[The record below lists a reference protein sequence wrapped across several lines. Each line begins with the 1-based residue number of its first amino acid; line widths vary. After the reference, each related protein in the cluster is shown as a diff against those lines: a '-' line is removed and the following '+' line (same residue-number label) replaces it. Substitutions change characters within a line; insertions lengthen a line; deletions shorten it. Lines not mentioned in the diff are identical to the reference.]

1 MDKSAVV
8 RAAAHG
14 IMCLDMNF
22 LHFMTLLTRHSTSSS
37 FVFDVNWR
45 RKRNGRERHDA
56 VHASSS
62 SVSSS
67 SSSADDREH
76 HHHHQ
81 HEQRGFRGKNTVTTA
96 LSDKNK
102 VEVFVFIDC
111 DNVRPRLSA
120 SDEDEDAASQ
130 RFLHAFHRAASFYG
144 DVVSLSLYG
153 NEKTFGEEVKGDVKR
168 GGEED
173 KGEGEG
179 GWTRATTNERNTKKK
194 SLGEALES
202 VRILGSRVRV
212 VRTQSRRKQSADIRC
227 VSDVVDAMRK
237 SADNETTT
245 TTEKLRLAFIVSKDA
260 GLLKEAASPYV
271 RKRGDVVICGDF
283 INNVGMR
290 EIDSHPIEDA
300 YRELVEKKIG
310 WSSGV
315 KIKGKPGSEALAI
328 GSRLVS
334 WKDESVWFYAKSD
347 EDKRRRK
354 SNAPRKAARK
364 RREDPHLFMIPGP
377 SSSEKE
383 MEEKEKDERLYQNCV
398 RHLPSSIQTEMRDI
412 IDAYCRR
419 RRNVD
424 TAANENLSDENNN
437 TVFLSKLL
445 RREAKRKLLPV
456 RSNACFASASEVL
469 VYFDAGPKLGAVFG
483 KWLENGDLEML
494 W

>member
-1 MDKSAVV
+1 
-8 RAAAHG
+8 
-14 IMCLDMNF
+14 
-22 LHFMTLLTRHSTSSS
+22 
-37 FVFDVNWR
+37 
-45 RKRNGRERHDA
+45 
-56 VHASSS
+56 
-62 SVSSS
+62 
-67 SSSADDREH
+67 
-76 HHHHQ
+76 
-81 HEQRGFRGKNTVTTA
+81 
-96 LSDKNK
+96 
-102 VEVFVFIDC
+102 VFVFIDC
-111 DNVRPRLSA
+111 DNVRPRFST
-120 SDEDEDAASQ
+120 SDEDDDAAAQ

-153 NEKTFGEEVKGDVKR
+153 NEKTFGEEVKGVVKR

-173 KGEGEG
+173 KGEEEG
-179 GWTRATTNERNTKKK
+179 GWTRATTNERNTKKTRK

-212 VRTQSRRKQSADIRC
+212 VRTRSGRKQSADIRC
-227 VSDVVDAMRK
+227 VSDVVYAMRR
-237 SADNETTT
+237 ADNETTT

-334 WKDESVWFYAKSD
+334 WKDESVWFYASNND
-347 EDKRRRK
+347 VEKRRRK
-354 SNAPRKAARK
+354 SKPAARK
-364 RREDPHLFMIPGP
+364 RREDPYLFMIPGP

-398 RHLPSSIQTEMRDI
+398 RYLPSSIQTEMRDI

-419 RRNVD
+419 PRNVD

-456 RSNACFASASEVL
+456 RSNACFASASDVL

-494 W
+494 WY

>member
-1 MDKSAVV
+1 MV
-8 RAAAHG
+8 RATAHS
-14 IMCLDMNF
+14 ILCLDMHF

-45 RKRNGRERHDA
+45 RKRNGRKRNDA

-62 SVSSS
+62 LVSSS
-67 SSSADDREH
+67 SSSADDQEH
-76 HHHHQ
+76 HHHQQ
-81 HEQRGFRGKNTVTTA
+81 HKQRGFRGKNTVTT

-111 DNVRPRLSA
+111 DNVRPRFSA
-120 SDEDEDAASQ
+120 NNDDDDSSGAQ

-153 NEKTFGEEVKGDVKR
+153 NEKTFGEEGKGDVKR
-168 GGEED
+168 GGEEE
-173 KGEGEG
+173 KGEEKEG

-315 KIKGKPGSEALAI
+315 KIKGNPGSEALAI

-334 WKDESVWFYAKSD
+334 WKDESVWFYASD
-347 EDKRRRK
+347 EKKRRT

-364 RREDPHLFMIPGP
+364 RREDPYLFMIPGP

-398 RHLPSSIQTEMRDI
+398 RYLPSSIQSEMRDI

-424 TAANENLSDENNN
+424 TAANESLSDENNN
-437 TVFLSKLL
+437 TVFLSELL

-469 VYFDAGPKLGAVFG
+469 VYFAAGPKLGAVFG

>member
-1 MDKSAVV
+1 MV
-8 RAAAHG
+8 RATAHG
-14 IMCLDMNF
+14 ILCLDMNF

-45 RKRNGRERHDA
+45 RKRNGRKRNDA

-62 SVSSS
+62 LVSSS
-67 SSSADDREH
+67 SSSADDQEH
-76 HHHHQ
+76 RHHHQ
-81 HEQRGFRGKNTVTTA
+81 REQRGFRGKNTVTTA

-102 VEVFVFIDC
+102 VDVFVFIDC
-111 DNVRPRLSA
+111 DNVRPRFSA
-120 SDEDEDAASQ
+120 SDEDAAAQ
-130 RFLHAFHRAASFYG
+130 RFLHAFHRAASCYG

-153 NEKTFGEEVKGDVKR
+153 NEKTFGEEVQGDVKR

-173 KGEGEG
+173 EGEGEEG
-179 GWTRATTNERNTKKK
+179 GWTRARTNERNTKKK

-260 GLLKEAASPYV
+260 GSLKEAASPYV

-283 INNVGMR
+283 INNLGMR

-300 YRELVEKKIG
+300 YREVVEKKIG

-347 EDKRRRK
+347 EDVEKRRRK

-364 RREDPHLFMIPGP
+364 RREDPYLFMIPGP

-383 MEEKEKDERLYQNCV
+383 MEEKEMDERFYQNCV
-398 RHLPSSIQTEMRDI
+398 RYLPSSIQTEMRDI

-419 RRNVD
+419 RRRNVD
-424 TAANENLSDENNN
+424 TAANENNN

-456 RSNACFASASEVL
+456 RSNACFASASDVL

>member
-1 MDKSAVV
+1 
-8 RAAAHG
+8 
-14 IMCLDMNF
+14 
-22 LHFMTLLTRHSTSSS
+22 MTLLTRHSPSSS

-45 RKRNGRERHDA
+45 RKRNGRKR
-56 VHASSS
+56 
-62 SVSSS
+62 
-67 SSSADDREH
+67 
-76 HHHHQ
+76 
-81 HEQRGFRGKNTVTTA
+81 NTTA
-96 LSDKNK
+96 LRDKNE
-102 VEVFVFIDC
+102 VDVFVFIDC
-111 DNVRPRLSA
+111 DNVRPRFSA
-120 SDEDEDAASQ
+120 SDEEAAAQ
-130 RFLHAFHRAASFYG
+130 RFLHAFHRAASCYG

-153 NEKTFGEEVKGDVKR
+153 NEKTFGEEVQGDVKR

-173 KGEGEG
+173 EGEGEEG
-179 GWTRATTNERNTKKK
+179 GWTRARTNERNTKKK

-300 YRELVEKKIG
+300 YREVVEKKIG

-347 EDKRRRK
+347 EDVEKRRRK

-364 RREDPHLFMIPGP
+364 RREDPYLFMIPGP

-383 MEEKEKDERLYQNCV
+383 MEEKEKDERFYQNCV
-398 RHLPSSIQTEMRDI
+398 RYLPSSIQTEMRDI

-419 RRNVD
+419 RRRNVD
-424 TAANENLSDENNN
+424 TAANENNN

-456 RSNACFASASEVL
+456 RSNACFASASDVL

-494 W
+494 WW

>member
-1 MDKSAVV
+1 MV
-8 RAAAHG
+8 RATAHG
-14 IMCLDMNF
+14 ILCLDMNF

-45 RKRNGRERHDA
+45 RKRNGRKRNDA

-62 SVSSS
+62 LVSSS
-67 SSSADDREH
+67 SSSADDQEH
-76 HHHHQ
+76 RHHHQ
-81 HEQRGFRGKNTVTTA
+81 REQRGFRGKNTVTTA

-102 VEVFVFIDC
+102 VDVFVFIDC
-111 DNVRPRLSA
+111 DNVRPRFSA
-120 SDEDEDAASQ
+120 SDEDAAAQ
-130 RFLHAFHRAASFYG
+130 RFLHAFHRAASCYG

-153 NEKTFGEEVKGDVKR
+153 NEKTFGEEVQGDVKR

-173 KGEGEG
+173 EGEGGEG
-179 GWTRATTNERNTKKK
+179 GWTRARTNERNTKKK

-300 YRELVEKKIG
+300 YREVVEKKIG

-347 EDKRRRK
+347 EDVEKRRRK

-364 RREDPHLFMIPGP
+364 RREDPYLFMIPGP

-383 MEEKEKDERLYQNCV
+383 MEEKEKDERFYQNCV
-398 RHLPSSIQTEMRDI
+398 RYLPSSIQTEMRDI

-419 RRNVD
+419 RRRNVD
-424 TAANENLSDENNN
+424 TAANENNN

-456 RSNACFASASEVL
+456 RSNVCFASASDVL

-494 W
+494 

>member
-1 MDKSAVV
+1 MV
-8 RAAAHG
+8 RATAHG
-14 IMCLDMNF
+14 ILCLDMNF

-45 RKRNGRERHDA
+45 RKRNGRKRNDA

-62 SVSSS
+62 LVSSS
-67 SSSADDREH
+67 SSSADDQEH
-76 HHHHQ
+76 RHHHQ
-81 HEQRGFRGKNTVTTA
+81 REQRGFRGKNTVTTA

-102 VEVFVFIDC
+102 VDVFVFIDC
-111 DNVRPRLSA
+111 DNVRPRFSA
-120 SDEDEDAASQ
+120 SDEDAAAQ
-130 RFLHAFHRAASFYG
+130 RFLHAFHRAASCYG

-153 NEKTFGEEVKGDVKR
+153 NEKTFGEEVQGDVKR

-173 KGEGEG
+173 EGEGEEG
-179 GWTRATTNERNTKKK
+179 GWTRARTNERNTKKK

-202 VRILGSRVRV
+202 VRILGSRVRF

-300 YRELVEKKIG
+300 YREVVEKKIG

-315 KIKGKPGSEALAI
+315 KVKGKPGSEALAI
-328 GSRLVS
+328 DSRLVS

-347 EDKRRRK
+347 EDVEKRRRK

-364 RREDPHLFMIPGP
+364 RREDPYLFMIPGP

-383 MEEKEKDERLYQNCV
+383 MEEKENDERFYQNCV
-398 RHLPSSIQTEMRDI
+398 RYLPSSIQTEMRDI

-419 RRNVD
+419 RRRNVD
-424 TAANENLSDENNN
+424 TAANENNN

-456 RSNACFASASEVL
+456 RSNVCFASASDVL

-494 W
+494 

>member
-1 MDKSAVV
+1 M
-8 RAAAHG
+8 
-14 IMCLDMNF
+14 
-22 LHFMTLLTRHSTSSS
+22 
-37 FVFDVNWR
+37 
-45 RKRNGRERHDA
+45 
-56 VHASSS
+56 
-62 SVSSS
+62 
-67 SSSADDREH
+67 
-76 HHHHQ
+76 
-81 HEQRGFRGKNTVTTA
+81 
-96 LSDKNK
+96 
-102 VEVFVFIDC
+102 FIDC
-111 DNVRPRLSA
+111 DNVRPRFST
-120 SDEDEDAASQ
+120 SDEDDDAAAQ

-153 NEKTFGEEVKGDVKR
+153 NEKTFGEEVKGVVKR

-173 KGEGEG
+173 KGEEEG
-179 GWTRATTNERNTKKK
+179 GWTRATTNERNTKKTRK

-212 VRTQSRRKQSADIRC
+212 VRTRSGRKQSADIRC
-227 VSDVVDAMRK
+227 VSDVVDAMRR
-237 SADNETTT
+237 ADNETTT

-334 WKDESVWFYAKSD
+334 WKDESVWFYASNND
-347 EDKRRRK
+347 VEKRRRK
-354 SNAPRKAARK
+354 SKPAARK
-364 RREDPHLFMIPGP
+364 RREDPYLFMIPGP

-398 RHLPSSIQTEMRDI
+398 RYLPSSIQTEMRDI

-419 RRNVD
+419 PRNVD

-456 RSNACFASASEVL
+456 RSNACFASASDVL

-494 W
+494 WY

>member
-1 MDKSAVV
+1 MV
-8 RAAAHG
+8 RATAHG
-14 IMCLDMNF
+14 ILCLDMNF

-45 RKRNGRERHDA
+45 RKRNGRKRNDA

-62 SVSSS
+62 LVSSS
-67 SSSADDREH
+67 SSSADDQEH
-76 HHHHQ
+76 RHHHQ
-81 HEQRGFRGKNTVTTA
+81 REQRGFRGKNTVTTA

-102 VEVFVFIDC
+102 VDVFVFIDC
-111 DNVRPRLSA
+111 DNVRPRFSA
-120 SDEDEDAASQ
+120 SDEDAAAQ
-130 RFLHAFHRAASFYG
+130 RFLHAFHRAASCYG

-153 NEKTFGEEVKGDVKR
+153 NEKTFGEEVQGDVKR

-173 KGEGEG
+173 EGEGEEG
-179 GWTRATTNERNTKKK
+179 GWTRARTNERNTKKK

-300 YRELVEKKIG
+300 YREVVEKKIG

-347 EDKRRRK
+347 EDVEKRRRK

-364 RREDPHLFMIPGP
+364 RREDPYLFMIPGP

-383 MEEKEKDERLYQNCV
+383 MEEKEMDERFYQNCV
-398 RHLPSSIQTEMRDI
+398 RYLPSSIQTEMRDI

-419 RRNVD
+419 RRRNVD
-424 TAANENLSDENNN
+424 TAANENNN

>member
-1 MDKSAVV
+1 
-8 RAAAHG
+8 
-14 IMCLDMNF
+14 
-22 LHFMTLLTRHSTSSS
+22 
-37 FVFDVNWR
+37 
-45 RKRNGRERHDA
+45 
-56 VHASSS
+56 
-62 SVSSS
+62 
-67 SSSADDREH
+67 
-76 HHHHQ
+76 
-81 HEQRGFRGKNTVTTA
+81 
-96 LSDKNK
+96 
-102 VEVFVFIDC
+102 
-111 DNVRPRLSA
+111 
-120 SDEDEDAASQ
+120 
-130 RFLHAFHRAASFYG
+130 LHAFHRAASCYG

-153 NEKTFGEEVKGDVKR
+153 NEKTFGEEVQGDVKR
-168 GGEED
+168 GGEEED
-173 KGEGEG
+173 EGEGEEG
-179 GWTRATTNERNTKKK
+179 GWTRARTNERNTKKK

-300 YRELVEKKIG
+300 YREVVEKKIG

-347 EDKRRRK
+347 EDVEKRRRK

-364 RREDPHLFMIPGP
+364 RREDPYLFMIPGP

-383 MEEKEKDERLYQNCV
+383 MEEKEKDERFYQNCV
-398 RHLPSSIQTEMRDI
+398 RYLPSSIQTEMRDI

-419 RRNVD
+419 RRRNVD
-424 TAANENLSDENNN
+424 TAANENNN

-456 RSNACFASASEVL
+456 RSNACFASASDVL

-494 W
+494 WW

>member
-1 MDKSAVV
+1 MV
-8 RAAAHG
+8 RATAHG
-14 IMCLDMNF
+14 ILCLDMNF

-45 RKRNGRERHDA
+45 RKRNGRKRNDA

-62 SVSSS
+62 LVSSS
-67 SSSADDREH
+67 SSSADDQEH
-76 HHHHQ
+76 RHHHQ
-81 HEQRGFRGKNTVTTA
+81 REQRGFRGKNTVTTA
-96 LSDKNK
+96 LRDKNK
-102 VEVFVFIDC
+102 VDVFVFIDC
-111 DNVRPRLSA
+111 DNVRPRFSA
-120 SDEDEDAASQ
+120 SDEDAAAQ
-130 RFLHAFHRAASFYG
+130 RFLHAFHRAASCYG

-153 NEKTFGEEVKGDVKR
+153 NEKTFGEEVQGDVKR

-173 KGEGEG
+173 EGEGEEG
-179 GWTRATTNERNTKKK
+179 GWTRARTNERNTKKK

-300 YRELVEKKIG
+300 YREVVEKKIG

-347 EDKRRRK
+347 EDVEKRRRK

-364 RREDPHLFMIPGP
+364 RREDPYLFMIPGP

-383 MEEKEKDERLYQNCV
+383 MEEKEKDERFYQNCV
-398 RHLPSSIQTEMRDI
+398 RYLPSSIQTEMRDI

-419 RRNVD
+419 RRRNVD
-424 TAANENLSDENNN
+424 TAANENNN

-456 RSNACFASASEVL
+456 RSNACFASASDVL

-494 W
+494 